1 MHFRQWKRREFITL
15 LGGAAAWPMMAQA
28 QQSATQRIPKVGV
41 LWHAGSAEEE
51 GALFTELVGGFRALG
66 YIDGQNIILEHRF
79 PNETPA
85 LFTSMAAELVSL
97 NVDVL
102 MSSGNNAATYAR
114 KATTSI
120 PLVLM
125 FISDPVGL
133 KLVKSLAQPGGNATG
148 LSIFSSELIGK
159 RLEFLSEA
167 LPGLSR
173 VAQLVNPL
181 AQISHLY
188 TDLTQAAA
196 AQLGLTVERFEAQSR
211 DELASAFDAMAKAG
225 MQAVTTNADGL
236 SYAQRYLIGQLA
248 LQTRVPAA
256 VWARETLTPGTLL
269 SYGPDLLAICHRAA
283 VYADE
288 ILKGAKA
295 GELPVEQ
302 PTRVELVINLKTAR
316 ALGLK
321 IPPTLLARADEVI
334 E

>member
-1 MHFRQWKRREFITL
+1 MMGRREFITL
-15 LGGAAAWPMMAQA
+15 LGGAAAGWPLAAGAQEKR
-28 QQSATQRIPKVGV
+28 RIPKIGV
-41 LWHAGSAEEE
+41 LWHAASAEEE
-51 GALFTELVGGFRALG
+51 GPLFTELVGGFRALG
-66 YIDGQNIILEHRF
+66 YVDGQNIILEHRF

-120 PLVLM
+120 PMVLM

-133 KLVKSLAQPGGNATG
+133 KLVESLARPGGNATG

-159 RLEFLSEA
+159 RLEFLKEA

-188 TDLTQAAA
+188 SDLTQAAA
-196 AQLGLTVERFEAQSR
+196 AQLGLTVERFEAPSR
-211 DELASAFDAMAKAG
+211 DELASAFDAIAKAG

-248 LQTRVPAA
+248 LQTRLPAA
-256 VWARETLTPGTLL
+256 VWGRETLTPGTLV
-269 SYGPDLLAICHRAA
+269 SYGPDLLAICRRAA
-283 VYADE
+283 VYADK

-302 PTRVELVINLKTAR
+302 PTRLELLINLKTAK
-316 ALGLK
+316 ALG
-321 IPPTLLARADEVI
+321 IDVPPMLLARADEVI